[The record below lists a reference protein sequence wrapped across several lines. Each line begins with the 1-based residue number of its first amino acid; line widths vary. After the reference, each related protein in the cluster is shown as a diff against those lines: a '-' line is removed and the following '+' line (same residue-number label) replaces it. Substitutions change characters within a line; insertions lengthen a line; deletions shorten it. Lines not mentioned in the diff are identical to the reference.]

1 MPARSSPPPHGVIIP
16 PFPSLTREAT
26 ACIEVYA
33 DEIEIDIVFDDAE
46 DEDRLSLARLVQQS
60 LFVEAPSPPPAVP
73 TPSRRPVPKTASGSM
88 TGPRNYARRMML
100 AIAVGAAFV
109 AGSAS
114 AFLAAPRGG
123 AQAAMAPPAAAAVA
137 KQASDDATVA
147 VPVTVRA
154 APAAAAP
161 GEAHATKLPGMGTKP
176 TRGAARTTT
185 TATAPDSPPAC
196 REGLV
201 SELPRSHGHTM
212 VAVRSYERCVDVQ
225 PLFRPWSLPSASR

>member
-1 MPARSSPPPHGVIIP
+1 MPARSSPPPHGVLIP
-16 PFPSLTREAT
+16 PFPSLTKEAT

-33 DEIEIDIVFDDAE
+33 DEVDITFDDAE
-46 DEDRLSLARLVQQS
+46 DEDRLSLAMLVPPS
-60 LFVEAPSPPPAVP
+60 LVVEAPSPPA
-73 TPSRRPVPKTASGSM
+73 VPKTASGSM
-88 TGPRNYARRMML
+88 TGPRNFARRMMSP
-100 AIAVGAAFV
+100 IALGAAFM

-123 AQAAMAPPAAAAVA
+123 AQAAMAPPAVVA

-154 APAAAAP
+154 ARAAAAAP
-161 GEAHATKLPGMGTKP
+161 GEAHATELPAKLGMGTKP

-185 TATAPDSPPAC
+185 TAAAAPDSPPAC

-212 VAVRSYERCVDVQ
+212 VAVGSYERCVGVQ
-225 PLFRPWSLPSASR
+225 PLFRPWRLPSAIR